1 MSADNYLFVRLRDD
15 GRFGISHRWAS
26 SVYADEDSTSEA
38 VPPPDDKYGIFD
50 TAEDAILAAHREEEK
65 LGVVEYGVCL
75 GAGVL

>member
-1 MSADNYLFVRLRDD
+1 MSADNYLFVRKRAD
-15 GRFGISHRWAS
+15 GRFGISHRSAS
-26 SVYADEDSTSEA
+26 TYYADEDGPSNA

-50 TAEDAILAAHREEEK
+50 TAEDAILAAHREEAK